1 MPRLPIPHHT
11 SSAEQKADEEWS
23 FCTGDEAND
32 CQQEGQATSMD
43 VIMRGYD
50 GMDIDK
56 GYGRQ
61 ASMMGKRNMEGQSG
75 VQVSIWQLATW
86 ELGCIGVLLWA

>member
-1 MPRLPIPHHT
+1 
-11 SSAEQKADEEWS
+11 
-23 FCTGDEAND
+23 
-32 CQQEGQATSMD
+32 MD